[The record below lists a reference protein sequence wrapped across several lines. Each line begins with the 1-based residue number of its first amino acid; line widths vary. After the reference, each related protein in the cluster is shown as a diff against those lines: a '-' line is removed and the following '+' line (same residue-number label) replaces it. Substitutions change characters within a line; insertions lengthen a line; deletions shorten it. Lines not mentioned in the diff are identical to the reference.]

1 MADYTLTAEPREL
14 VGKGVKKLR
23 VQGLVPVVVYG
34 HDQKAVPL
42 SLNSRELERVYAAA
56 GSSRL
61 VGLKIGEGRA
71 RNVLIHDVQL
81 SGTLGNILHADLYL
95 VRMNEEITTEIPLHF
110 VGETTLVYQQEG
122 TLLRNIELVE
132 VRCLPG
138 NLPETIEVDISNLQE
153 FEQAITL
160 AELKLPKGVE
170 LTAEDLDQVIVKVEA
185 PRSDEELAEL
195 DAPIDE
201 EAELPESVKEDD
213 AEVVSE
219 ENDGKRDQ

>member
-23 VQGLVPVVVYG
+23 GQGLVPVVVYG
-34 HDQKAVPL
+34 HDQKSVPL

-110 VGETTLVYQQEG
+110 VGETPLVYQQEG